1 VEFNVNHI
9 SPVFFGPNTSLQTGA
24 RLKAMGVTHA
34 LFVFDQG
41 VKKAGIPDKIIAGV
55 KEAGVQVSVFDGVQA
70 DPPDFTVDQGAE
82 IGRKANVDGVVGVG
96 GGSTMDTAKAINLL
110 LGNPGSIS
118 QYLTFPPPPLKPG
131 KTLVLIPTTS
141 GTGSEVTHFAVITDS
156 KTHAKRSPVGP
167 LVRAKLAII
176 DPTLTVGMPPSVTA
190 DTGMD
195 AFAHCAEAMTAVQRN
210 PMSDLLAEKGISIV
224 MEFLPKAVKDGKDL
238 DARTQMSF
246 AAMLGGYAFNDSNT
260 QLGHAIGHTLGSM
273 YHIPHGNACGV
284 VLPEILEC
292 EAEAVPDAVA
302 RIAAAMGLKVKK
314 GATAGSVGAQ
324 VREALAA
331 FMLSIG
337 QKTFKQLN
345 VPAADL
351 AKVAESAGGPGL
363 AKSSAR
369 PVTVDDVKTML
380 QKAYER

>member
-1 VEFNVNHI
+1 
-9 SPVFFGPNTSLQTGA
+9 
-24 RLKAMGVTHA
+24 MGVTHA

-41 VKKAGIPDKIIAGV
+41 VKKAGIPDKIIVGV
-55 KEAGVQVSVFDGVQA
+55 KEAGIQVSIFDGVQA

-82 IGRKANVDGVVGVG
+82 IGRKADVDAVVGVG
-96 GGSTMDTAKAINLL
+96 GGSAMDTAKAINLL

-118 QYLTFPPPPLKPG
+118 QYLTFPPPPLNPG
-131 KTLVLIPTTS
+131 KTLILIPTTS

-224 MEFLPKAVKDGKDL
+224 MEFLPKAVKDGRDL

-260 QLGHAIGHTLGSM
+260 LLGHAIGHTLGSL

-302 RIAAAMGLKVKK
+302 RIAVSMGLKVRK
-314 GATAGSVGAQ
+314 GATAAAVGAQ
-324 VREALAA
+324 VREALAS

-351 AKVAESAGGPGL
+351 AKVAEAAGGPGL

-369 PVTVDDVKTML
+369 PVSVDDVKNML